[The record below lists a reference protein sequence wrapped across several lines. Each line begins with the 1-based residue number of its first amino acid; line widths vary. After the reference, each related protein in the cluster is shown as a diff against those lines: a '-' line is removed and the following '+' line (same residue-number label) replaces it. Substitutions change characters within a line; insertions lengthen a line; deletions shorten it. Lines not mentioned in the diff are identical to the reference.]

1 MNKINQN
8 ISFFNFQL
16 GLLLIGR
23 LHRRSH
29 ELMSTA
35 TFNVCASTLI
45 KHLIIANMILKAK
58 NMQLLALFE
67 SSEVHVN

>member
-1 MNKINQN
+1 
-8 ISFFNFQL
+8 
-16 GLLLIGR
+16 
-23 LHRRSH
+23 
-29 ELMSTA
+29 MSTA

-67 SSEVHVN
+67 SSEVHVNWIENEISEKPYVQQICFS